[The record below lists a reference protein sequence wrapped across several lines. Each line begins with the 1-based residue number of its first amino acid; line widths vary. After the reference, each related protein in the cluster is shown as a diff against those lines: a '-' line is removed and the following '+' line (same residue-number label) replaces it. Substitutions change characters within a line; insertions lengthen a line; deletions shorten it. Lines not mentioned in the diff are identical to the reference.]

1 MLHKVNVRGDL
12 FVVEL
17 RRVKEEEDEQFGYDP
32 FWDDDDD
39 DDWNIVIPDDPDEDK
54 GLYFH
59 SSPEAVPSDDDLV
72 TEQSKAWVKSMM
84 SDMGLCPFTS
94 GDQMAGLPMGKVRYE
109 VDRAKTVEAVYE
121 QYWREVALLDESNY
135 KEVSTTLLIV
145 PEFCMGGNYGVDF
158 FESFSSTLSGTLE
171 GGLNMEDLIQLVFF
185 HPEWTFRDGGARS
198 DEDGGT
204 FNYARR
210 SPYPMINLLRTD
222 QVRRGQRSIPT
233 GLVYTQN
240 GNTLREIGGNR
251 LEDMLRNRDWVSLE
265 GMKVDR
271 SMYEALDVARGLQ
284 MKAETDGIDAVE
296 KVGEVEIDYNSEIK
310 EANKNR
316 LKEDRSNIEGGDL
329 VNVLLQVLQILRD
342 GGKLNGSQ
350 RAVAVTAIGFILED
364 DSL

>member
-1 MLHKVNVRGDL
+1 
-12 FVVEL
+12 
-17 RRVKEEEDEQFGYDP
+17 
-32 FWDDDDD
+32 
-39 DDWNIVIPDDPDEDK
+39 
-54 GLYFH
+54 
-59 SSPEAVPSDDDLV
+59 
-72 TEQSKAWVKSMM
+72 MM

-94 GDQMAGLPMGKVRYE
+94 GDQMAGLPMGKARYE